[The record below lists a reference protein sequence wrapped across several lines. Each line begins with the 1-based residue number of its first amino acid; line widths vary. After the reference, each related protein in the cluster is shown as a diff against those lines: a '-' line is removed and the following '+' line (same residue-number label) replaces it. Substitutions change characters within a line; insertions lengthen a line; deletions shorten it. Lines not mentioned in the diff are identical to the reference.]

1 MPTALVS
8 CTDLVLLSGFQRKPG
23 GLGDEAVE
31 KNVRNAGRKRIR
43 QENIAASKPRL
54 FKLAYGIIASQCQHS
69 SRIHEPLRHTLAV
82 YALNTLKTH
91 YFCRACQCEQ
101 LEQSSTVTLYPASI
115 LHFKKKLKLHQTSL
129 QTRRMS
135 ILIAIYI
142 YLQVGPRS

>member
-31 KNVRNAGRKRIR
+31 KTVRNAGRKRIR

-91 YFCRACQCEQ
+91 YFCLACECEQ
-101 LEQSSTVTLYPASI
+101 LELHRDTVPSQHSS
-115 LHFKKKLKLHQTSL
+115 F
-129 QTRRMS
+129 
-135 ILIAIYI
+135 
-142 YLQVGPRS
+142 